1 MFGCL
6 IHRFGHKARRAD
18 DRLNPTTGIRSHAAR
33 AHHRARA
40 RRRARL
46 ADQGATGGVSL
57 AVHHSRSLATA
68 VANLAAR
75 SLKCRE
81 AYVWTFARALEH
93 RILFERRECTATLPS
108 DCVEEWS
115 PRTDSRAR
123 PNDGCAVT
131 GTAPRLLEA
140 PHVLEAPCVRRR
152 SCVPWLRRA
161 ARSVAAP
168 RRASSYVCLVSAPQ
182 SERASGEV
190 RVRARTICC
199 G

>member
-1 MFGCL
+1 MPALLTKVRPVVCL
-6 IHRFGHKARRAD
+6 
-18 DRLNPTTGIRSHAAR
+18 
-33 AHHRARA
+33 
-40 RRRARL
+40 
-46 ADQGATGGVSL
+46 
-57 AVHHSRSLATA
+57 SRSITLALSPRPSR
-68 VANLAAR
+68 NSPLA
-75 SLKCRE
+75 LYNNE

-190 RVRARTICC
+190 RVRARMIAARAITLYT
-199 G
+199 GRR